1 MALPEAVTV
10 HFKGKMSGSFKAF
23 LVLLALPSGIMRG
36 QAPAAATVASSNA
49 TQQGSRY
56 ALRSGDT
63 ITLEYRLTPEFNQ
76 TALIQPDGFLS
87 LPLVGSLHVAG
98 LTLDQVRDQVVER
111 ASSRLKDPEVTVTLK
126 EFERPF
132 IVVAGEVSKP
142 GKLDFYER
150 TTALQAI
157 LLAGG
162 VVASGQQ
169 SDVYVFRKIDGCLA
183 EVHHLN
189 LKGIHHTRNLER
201 DLVLEP
207 GDMILVPRNKLD
219 NVGRFMKATNL
230 SVYFDP
236 LTYTPH

>member
-1 MALPEAVTV
+1 MYLRGE
-10 HFKGKMSGSFKAF
+10 MSGSMKASVV
-23 LVLLALPSGIMRG
+23 VLLMLVAAMRG
-36 QAPAAATVASSNA
+36 QAPATSTIAPSSEA
-49 TQQGSRY
+49 QQASRY

-76 TALIQPDGFLS
+76 TAMIQPDGFVS
-87 LPLVGSLHVAG
+87 LPLVGSIHVAG
-98 LTLDQVRDQVVER
+98 LTLDQVRAQVVGR
-111 ASSRLKDPEVTVTLK
+111 ATSRLKDPEVNVTLK

-132 IVVAGEVSKP
+132 IVVAGEVPKP

-162 VVASGQQ
+162 FSSSGQQ
-169 SDVYVFRKIDGCLA
+169 SDVYVFRKIDGGLA

-189 LKGIHHTRNLER
+189 LKGMNHTRNLQR
-201 DLVLEP
+201 DLVLEA

>member
-10 HFKGKMSGSFKAF
+10 YLRSEMSGSIKASV
-23 LVLLALPSGIMRG
+23 VLLLMLVAAMRG
-36 QAPAAATVASSNA
+36 QAPATSTIAPLSEA
-49 TQQGSRY
+49 QQASRY

-76 TALIQPDGFLS
+76 TAMIQPDGFVS
-87 LPLVGSLHVAG
+87 LPLVGSIHVAG
-98 LTLDQVRDQVVER
+98 LTLDQVRAQVVGR
-111 ASSRLKDPEVTVTLK
+111 ATSRLKDPEVNVTLK

-132 IVVAGEVSKP
+132 IVVAGEVPKP

-162 VVASGQQ
+162 FSSSGQQ
-169 SDVYVFRKIDGCLA
+169 SDVYVFRKIDGGLA

-189 LKGIHHTRNLER
+189 LKGMNHTRNLQR
-201 DLVLEP
+201 DLVLEA